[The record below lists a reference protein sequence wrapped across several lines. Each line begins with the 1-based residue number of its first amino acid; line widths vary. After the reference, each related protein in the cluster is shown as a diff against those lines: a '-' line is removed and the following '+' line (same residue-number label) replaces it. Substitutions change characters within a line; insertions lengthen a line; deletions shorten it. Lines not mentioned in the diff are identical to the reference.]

1 MTGEDVDLGVAM
13 QRRRVA
19 IASYLALA
27 LAVGLVVVYAV
38 AAQGYRAHQTRLNDG
53 GIWVTD
59 NRDSAYGRMNKPI
72 GQLDGAV
79 FAGLDAN
86 LDVAQDDSAIVG
98 INLSGGTMSPLDPS
112 TMRPPSSSSVPI
124 PAAPQVEAAGGTLAV
139 LDTDQGTL
147 WATRVDT
154 VAGVPDLAQVGREA
168 KPLAKVGRTAALAV
182 TDLGTVL
189 AVSAVTG
196 NLLTIPAAGAT
207 ASGFGPVHSQHLAG
221 RPSGSKS
228 LQLTAVGATPVVL
241 DPVTGALRVVGG
253 GTAQV
258 PPGSVLQQP
267 GPAGDSVLV
276 DTPTSLVEVD
286 LSTGASST
294 LAGQVS
300 GRPSRPVRL
309 GTCAYGAWSGGTGF
323 VATRCGA
330 GDPMVAGLRA
340 QTTDLVFRVNRGQVV
355 LNDRGDGAVWDVDHA
370 QPRRLDNW
378 DAYRSTPT
386 RSSRHQ
392 HDDNPDLGDR
402 RPPKAKDD
410 SFGARPGRSTVL
422 HPLDNDSAPAGRLLA
437 IRAIQQVSDPAARV
451 RISPDGQT
459 VDLTLPPR
467 ATGVTTFEY
476 FVDDGRDGVSGHAT
490 VRVQARVGAVNQ
502 PPDLRAGAKPRV
514 WNIPASG
521 TMTVPVL
528 ADWRDNRDGDALT
541 LVSASPETGADH
553 GATAT
558 TTDAGA
564 VRFHAPDDPGL
575 VRVRYAATDS
585 LSAPV
590 ERTLTFRVE
599 SRDGDASYPAVAEP
613 DVIAGQVGKPITVK
627 PLLNDLPGSDPIDPQ
642 AALGLAGRVAQPDGA
657 HVTTDLDQG
666 TITLES
672 PTAHTYF
679 LDYQASYGNAK
690 ATPGRIRVD
699 VKAPARTPQDP
710 VAMPDQ
716 VTLHGQEPALVDV
729 LANDSDPAGG
739 LLEVQNAAADD
750 PTQLDVG
757 VVDGRWLRVS
767 APRGALAPDPQVVT
781 YQISDGE
788 HSGITGQVV
797 VNQRPTPADDTP
809 VTSDDEVTVR
819 AGNAVAVPVLDND
832 FSPAGDQLEL
842 LRTVAGQRPGR
853 LEVGQDGGQG
863 PSGSAYTVGR
873 QVRYVA
879 PASVSEP
886 QDVQVRYVAVNASGA
901 TAPGTLDVTV
911 IPRQKGNDPPSPPP
925 LEGRVVSGDVV
936 KLRLPGSGVD
946 PDGDA
951 VTILGLDSAPALG
964 RILKIGANSIDY
976 QAYPGSVG
984 TDEFSYRLTDALG
997 ATSTGTARVVI
1008 APPGTPQAPLA
1019 VADAMTV
1026 APGRTASVDVLANDL
1041 VSSGDRVTVS
1051 LVGPPPGVS
1060 LESPT
1065 GPVRIQAPRTADGRN
1080 EVVVYRI
1087 SNGLEVSQ
1095 STVTLTVVAGYD
1107 NPPVVF
1113 DAFGATGN
1121 GDTVTTDVLATA
1133 YDPDGPPGDLRIS
1146 KVLAPRGVTARV
1158 VGGSRIRVSR
1168 GHDPTVVPFV
1178 VTDGEGAATT
1188 GNLYVPAATGG
1199 LPYVKPG
1206 ALLRVKPDGS
1216 VSGRLSDLVVNPSGG
1231 PVRFTSATRVWTSP
1245 QPGLDVVT
1253 TGRDTFRIDAGHRYA
1268 GPGAMVFEVTRAAG
1282 PNAASN
1288 GRARTVVLSV
1298 PVQVGQDKPI
1308 LRCPSNSLTVPQGQA
1323 ITVDILAMCH
1333 VWTIDPA
1340 QQSSLTYAAGWDG
1353 NAQGL
1358 DLGSVTGSRVEIRAA
1373 GSATPGTTAVLD
1385 VSASGSDRGQIRIR
1399 VTRTAPP
1406 RLIPIKVSDLRF
1418 GETRTL
1424 DLASYLVP
1432 GVRNP
1437 RPTVISAAETSGV
1450 PVRITTQG
1458 TTVSLRALR
1467 HVHGHAT
1474 FRIVMSD
1481 AGPGAG
1487 PERRVQGLLSLDILD
1502 VPGQPGQ
1509 PLPDGVTH
1517 DAKVPMS
1524 WSPAVANGAPVTGYQ
1539 VRDDHGR
1546 TTSCGS
1552 TACTVTGLH
1561 NGTTYRFSVRAHNAV
1576 GWGAWSPWSRQAT
1589 PDAAAGQVS
1598 AVRMTQQGDHFIS
1611 LAWRRPPVQGTQ
1623 VTTYRVTWTGAGRSI
1638 RVTGEHATVTGL
1650 DNDTRY
1656 RFTIVPYNGFG
1667 AGAHY
1672 VSPWFQPMGPPDAP
1686 GKPTVRDV
1694 PQDGNTAQ
1702 VAVSWPAVAA
1712 NGPPEVHYDVFRDGT
1727 PVCQGVTALSCTDQ
1741 GMAYDGTTYT
1751 YTVTATNKNG
1761 HGVTSP
1767 HSVGTTY
1774 QAVGSPGTWG
1784 NDWSAQATGN
1794 DQEVQVSYTVPGS
1807 RGAQSR
1813 VDVLVDGNVNQS
1825 FDETGSH
1832 AHKITVAD
1840 DDHSFAISLRVC
1852 NEFNRCST
1860 TGGSQSVQP
1869 YGPLRDS
1876 AITNFTPVASGPN
1889 VTYQITGDTNGRPAD
1904 LVLTHGDGSQQ
1915 VWHLP
1920 AGPFTVTSDP
1930 ATVGYDRSE
1939 QARLAMSDPQGGRG
1953 TANAQV
1959 RGQAASPPQ
1968 AHVSV
1973 SRGSLCNDGN
1983 GSGEPS
1989 CQQRGSDPR
1998 CTDPS
2003 CGHVQFS
2010 LDSFVDENGAPAQA
2024 TCSLSA
2030 ADGALWGWLGHIWTV
2045 SNGTSEFPD
2054 AYYGSPGNTVTVT
2067 CSDTTGNQG
2076 QRATST
2082 FQWPN

>member
-1 MTGEDVDLGVAM
+1 VLDLGGAVG
-13 QRRRVA
+13 RRRVA

-27 LAVGLVVVYAV
+27 LAVGVVVVYAV
-38 AAQGYRAHQTRLNDG
+38 AAQGYRAHQTRLDDG

-72 GQLDGAV
+72 GKLDGAI
-79 FAGLDAN
+79 FAGLNAN
-86 LDVAQDDSAIVG
+86 LDIAQDDSAIVG
-98 INLSGGTMSPLDPS
+98 VNLSGGTISPLDPS
-112 TMRPPSSSSVPI
+112 TMRPPPSSSVPI
-124 PAAPQVEAAGGTLAV
+124 PAAPQVQADGGTLGVIDTEQGAV
-139 LDTDQGTL
+139 

-168 KPLAKVGRTAALAV
+168 RPLAKVGKTAALAV
-182 TDLGTVL
+182 TDSGTVL

-196 NLLTIPAAGAT
+196 NLLSAAASG
-207 ASGFGPVHSQHLAG
+207 SGFGPVHSQHLAG
-221 RPSGSKS
+221 KPGEGATS
-228 LQLTAVGATPVVL
+228 LQLTSVGETPVVL
-241 DPVTGALRVVGG
+241 DPATGALRVVGG
-253 GTAQV
+253 GAAQL

-267 GPAGDSVLV
+267 GPAGTSVLV
-276 DTPTSLVEVD
+276 DTPTSLVQVD
-286 LSTGASST
+286 LGSGRSTT
-294 LAGQVS
+294 LADRVS
-300 GRPSRPVRL
+300 GRPAQPVRL
-309 GTCAYGAWSGGTGF
+309 GSCAYGAWSGGTGF
-323 VATRCGA
+323 VATRCAG
-330 GDPMVAGLRA
+330 GDPMVAGLRT

-370 QPRRLDNW
+370 QPQRLDDW

-386 RSSRHQ
+386 RTTHDQ
-392 HDDNPDLGDR
+392 HNDNPDLGDR

-422 HPLDNDSAPAGRLLA
+422 HPLDNDSAPPGRLLA
-437 IRAIQQVSDPAARV
+437 IRAIQQVSDSGARA

-459 VDLTLPPR
+459 VDFTLPQG

-476 FVDDGRDGVSGHAT
+476 FIDDGRDGVSGHAT
-490 VRVQARVGAVNQ
+490 VRVQSRVGAVNQ
-502 PPDLRAGAKPRV
+502 PPGLRTGARPRI

-528 ADWRDNRDGDALT
+528 SDWRDNHDGDAIS
-541 LVSASPETGADH
+541 LVSAAPETGADH
-553 GATAT
+553 GASAAPTA
-558 TTDAGA
+558 AGA
-564 VRFHAPDDPGL
+564 VRFRAPDDPGL
-575 VRVRYAATDS
+575 VRVRYAATDG

-590 ERTLTFRVE
+590 DKTLTFRVE
-599 SRDGDASYPAVAEP
+599 SRDGDTSYPAVAEP
-613 DVIAGQVGKPITVK
+613 DVIVGQAGKPITIK
-627 PLLNDLPGSDPIDPQ
+627 PLLNDLPGSDPFDLQ
-642 AALGLAGRVAQPDGA
+642 AELGLAGRVAQPGGA
-657 HVTTDLDQG
+657 HVDTDLDKG

-679 LDYQASYGNAK
+679 LDYQASYGNAR
-690 ATPGRIRVD
+690 ATNGRIRVD
-699 VKAPARTPQDP
+699 VKAPARSPQDP

-716 VTLHGQEPALVDV
+716 VTLHGQDPALVDV

-739 LLEVQNAAADD
+739 LLEVQNASADD

-767 APRGALAPDPQVVT
+767 APRGALAPNPQVVT

-788 HSGITGQVV
+788 HSGVTGQVV
-797 VNQRPTPADDTP
+797 VNQRPAPADDTP
-809 VTSDDEVTVR
+809 VTGDDEVTVR

-842 LRTVAGQRPGR
+842 VRTVEGQRPGQ
-853 LEVGQDGGQG
+853 LEVSQDGGRG
-863 PSGSAYTVGR
+863 PAGSAYLVGR

-879 PASVSEP
+879 PASVSES

-901 TAPGTLDVTV
+901 TAPGTLDVIV
-911 IPRQKGNDPPSPPP
+911 IPRQKSNDPPSPPP

-984 TDEFSYRLTDALG
+984 TDEVHYRLTDSLG
-997 ATSTGTARVVI
+997 ATATGIARVVV

-1051 LVGPPPGVS
+1051 LVDPPSGVS

-1087 SNGLEVSQ
+1087 SNGLDVSQ
-1095 STVTLTVVAGYD
+1095 STVTVTTVDGFD

-1133 YDPDGPPGDLRIS
+1133 YDPDGPASDLRIS
-1146 KVLAPRGVTARV
+1146 KVLAPHGVKAHV
-1158 VGGSRIRVSR
+1158 VGGSKIRVSR

-1178 VTDGEGAATT
+1178 VTDGDGAATT

-1199 LPYVKPG
+1199 LPFVKPG
-1206 ALLRVKPDGS
+1206 ALVRVDPEGS
-1216 VSGRLSDLVVNPSGG
+1216 FSGRLSDLVVNPSGG
-1231 PVRFTSATRVWTSP
+1231 PVRFTSANRVWASP
-1245 QPGLDVVT
+1245 QPGVDVVT
-1253 TGRDTFRIDAGHRYA
+1253 TGKDTFRVDAGRRYA
-1268 GPGAMVFEVTRAAG
+1268 GPGAMVFEVTTATG
-1282 PNAASN
+1282 PNAQDVDH
-1288 GRARTVVLSV
+1288 ARTVVLTV
-1298 PVQVGQDKPI
+1298 PVQVGEDKPI
-1308 LRCPSNSLTVPQGQA
+1308 LRCPSNSLTVPQSQA

-1340 QQSSLTYAAGWDG
+1340 QQSRLTYDASWDG
-1353 NAQGL
+1353 GAKGL
-1358 DLGSVTGSRVEIRAA
+1358 DLGKVTGSRVEIRAA
-1373 GSATPGTTAVLD
+1373 GDAVPGTTAVLD
-1385 VSASGSDRGQIRIR
+1385 VSASGSDQGQVRIR
-1399 VTRTAPP
+1399 VTRSAPP

-1424 DLASYLVP
+1424 DLTNYLIP

-1437 RPTVISAAETSGV
+1437 QPTVISASETSGV
-1450 PVRITTQG
+1450 PVRITSQG
-1458 TTVSLRALR
+1458 TTVSLRAVT

-1481 AGPGAG
+1481 AGPDAG
-1487 PERRVQGLLSLDILD
+1487 PERRVQGVLSLDILD
-1502 VPGQPGQ
+1502 VPGRPGR

-1517 DAKVPMS
+1517 DSKVPMT

-1546 TTSCGS
+1546 TAACGS

-1561 NGTTYRFSVRAHNAV
+1561 NGTTYRFSVRARNAV
-1576 GWGAWSPWSRQAT
+1576 GWGAWSDWSRPAT

-1598 AVRMTQQGDHFIS
+1598 AVRMTEQGDHFIS
-1611 LAWRRPPVQGTQ
+1611 LAWRKPPVQGTQ
-1623 VTTYRVTWTGAGRSI
+1623 VTTYKVTWTGAGRSI
-1638 RVTGEHATVTGL
+1638 RVTGEHATITGL

-1667 AGAHY
+1667 AGARY
-1672 VSPWFQPMGPPDAP
+1672 VSPWFQPMGTPAAP

-1702 VAVSWPAVAA
+1702 VAVSWPAV
-1712 NGPPEVHYDVFRDGT
+1712 GPDGPAEVHYDVFRDGT
-1727 PVCQGVTALSCTDQ
+1727 RVCHGVTALTCTDE
-1741 GMAYDGTTYT
+1741 GMPYDGTTYT

-1761 HGVTSP
+1761 HGKTSP

-1774 QAVGSPGTWG
+1774 QAVGSPATWG
-1784 NDWSAQATGN
+1784 NDWNAQPTGN
-1794 DQEVQVSYTVPGS
+1794 DQEIQVSYTVPGS
-1807 RGAQSR
+1807 RGGQSN
-1813 VDVLVDGNVNQS
+1813 VDILVDGQVNRS
-1825 FDETGSH
+1825 FDETGSQTH
-1832 AHKITVAD
+1832 RITVAD
-1840 DDHSFAISLRVC
+1840 DDHVFAISLRVC

-1860 TGGSQSVQP
+1860 TAGSQSVQA

-1876 AITNFTPVASGPN
+1876 AITTFTPIANGPD
-1889 VTYQITGDTNGRPAD
+1889 VSYQITGDTNGRPAD

-1915 VWHLP
+1915 TWRLP
-1920 AGPFTVTSDP
+1920 AGPFSVTSDP
-1930 ATVGYDRSE
+1930 INLGYDRSE
-1939 QARLAMSDPQGGRG
+1939 QARLAMSDPQVNRG
-1953 TANAQV
+1953 TANSRVQ
-1959 RGQAASPPQ
+1959 GQTASPPQ
-1968 AHVSV
+1968 GHVSV
-1973 SRGSLCNDGN
+1973 SRGTLCNDAGGAN
-1983 GSGEPS
+1983 P
-1989 CQQRGSDPR
+1989 CRQRGFEPP
-1998 CTDPS
+1998 CTDAS
-2003 CGHVQFS
+2003 CGFVVLT
-2010 LDSFVDENGAPAQA
+2010 LDTFVDEHGNPTSA
-2024 TCSLSA
+2024 TCRLSA
-2030 ADGALWGWLGHIWTV
+2030 NDRPDWIGRTWSVG
-2045 SNGTSEFPD
+2045 NGTTQLD
-2054 AYYGSPGNTVTVT
+2054 AYYGSPGIQVTAVCT
-2067 CSDTTGNQG
+2067 DSTGQNG
-2076 QRATST
+2076 QTASGSIS
-2082 FQWPN
+2082 WPS

>member
-1 MTGEDVDLGVAM
+1 MDLGGAM

-27 LAVGLVVVYAV
+27 LAVGVVVVYAV

-98 INLSGGTMSPLDPS
+98 VNLSGGTMSPLDPA
-112 TMRPPSSSSVPI
+112 TMRPPSTSSVPI
-124 PAAPQVEAAGGTLAV
+124 PAAPQVQADGGTLAV
-139 LDTDQGTL
+139 LDTDQGAV

-154 VAGVPDLAQVGREA
+154 VSGVPDLADVGREA
-168 KPLAKVGRTAALAV
+168 KPLAKAGKTAALAV
-182 TDLGTVL
+182 TDRGTVL

-196 NLLTIPAAGAT
+196 SLLTVAT
-207 ASGFGPVHSQHLAG
+207 AGSGFGPVHSQRLVG
-221 RPSGSKS
+221 GSGADAKS
-228 LQLTAVGATPVVL
+228 LQLTSVGETPVVL
-241 DPVTGALRVVGG
+241 DPSTGTLRVVGA

-267 GPAGDSVLV
+267 GPTAGSVLV
-276 DTPTSLVEVD
+276 ETPTSLVEVD
-286 LSTGASST
+286 LADGSST
-294 LAGQVS
+294 TLADHVS
-300 GRPSRPVRL
+300 GRPTQPVRL
-309 GTCAYGAWSGGTGF
+309 GSCAYGAWSGGTGF
-323 VATRCGA
+323 VATRCTG
-330 GDPMVAGLRA
+330 GDPIVAGLRT

-355 LNDRGDGAVWDVDHA
+355 LNDRGDGAVWNVDHA
-370 QPRRLDNW
+370 QPERLDNW

-386 RSSRHQ
+386 RANHHH

-402 RPPKAKDD
+402 LPPKAKDD

-437 IRAIQQVSDPAARV
+437 IRAIQQVSDPAARA

-459 VDLTLPPR
+459 VDLTLPPG

-490 VRVQARVGAVNQ
+490 VRVQARPGQVNQ
-502 PPDLRAGAKPRV
+502 PPDLRTGIKPRV
-514 WNIPASG
+514 WNVPAAG
-521 TMTVPVL
+521 TMSVPVL
-528 ADWRDNRDGDALT
+528 SDWRDNHDGDAVS
-541 LVSASPETGADH
+541 LVSASPESGVDQGAA
-553 GATAT
+553 ATP
-558 TTDAGA
+558 TDSGA
-564 VRFHAPDDPGL
+564 VRFRAPDTPGL
-575 VRVRYAATDS
+575 VRVRYAATDG

-590 ERTLTFRVE
+590 EKTLTFRVE
-599 SRDGDASYPAVAEP
+599 SRDGDTSYPAVAEP

-627 PLLNDLPGSDPIDPQ
+627 PLLNDLPGSDPFDPQ
-642 AALGLAGRVAQPDGA
+642 AALGLAGRVAQPGGA
-657 HVTTDLDQG
+657 HVTTDLDKG

-690 ATPGRIRVD
+690 ATDGRIRVD
-699 VKAPARTPQDP
+699 VKAPARSPQDP

-716 VTLHGQEPALVDV
+716 VTLHGQVPSLVDV

-739 LLEVQNAAADD
+739 LLEVQNASADD

-781 YQISDGE
+781 YQVSDGE
-788 HSGITGQVV
+788 HSGVTGQVV
-797 VNQRPTPADDTP
+797 VNQRPAPADDTP
-809 VTSDDEVTVR
+809 VTGDDEVTVR

-832 FSPAGDQLEL
+832 FSPSGDQLEL
-842 LRTVAGQRPGR
+842 VRTVAGQQPGR
-853 LEVGQDGGQG
+853 LEVGHDGGQG
-863 PSGSAYTVGR
+863 PSGSAYAVGR

-879 PASVSEP
+879 PASVSES
-886 QDVQVRYVAVNASGA
+886 QDVSVRYVAVNASGA
-901 TAPGTLDVTV
+901 TAPGTLRVTV
-911 IPRQKGNDPPSPPP
+911 IPDQKSNDPPSPPP

-951 VTILGLDSAPALG
+951 VTIQGLDSAPALG
-964 RILKIGANSIDY
+964 RILRIGANSIDY

-984 TDEFSYRLTDALG
+984 TDEFSYRLTDSLG
-997 ATSTGTARVVI
+997 AEATGTARVVI
-1008 APPGTPQAPLA
+1008 APPGAPQAPLA
-1019 VADAMTV
+1019 VADTMTV

-1051 LVGPPPGVS
+1051 LVDPPSGVS

-1065 GPVRIQAPRTADGRN
+1065 GPVRIQAPRVADGRN

-1087 SNGLEVSQ
+1087 SNGLDVSQ
-1095 STVTLTVVAGYD
+1095 STVTLTVATGFD

-1133 YDPDGPPGDLRIS
+1133 YDPDGPAADLRIS
-1146 KVLAPRGVTARV
+1146 KVLAPHGVKAQV
-1158 VGGSRIRVSR
+1158 VGGSKIRVAR

-1178 VTDGEGAATT
+1178 VTDGDGAATT

-1199 LPYVKPG
+1199 LPFVKPG
-1206 ALLRVKPDGS
+1206 ALIRVRPDGS
-1216 VSGRLSDLVVNPSGG
+1216 VSGRLSDVVVNPSGG
-1231 PVRFTSATRVWTSP
+1231 PVRFTSANRVWTSP
-1245 QPGLDVVT
+1245 QPGVDVVT
-1253 TGRDTFRIDAGHRYA
+1253 TGRDTFRIDAGHRYT
-1268 GPGAMVFEVTRAAG
+1268 GPGAMVVEVTTATSPTAA
-1282 PNAASN
+1282 NKAH
-1288 GRARTVVLSV
+1288 ARTVVLSV
-1298 PVQVGQDKPI
+1298 PVQVGEDKPI
-1308 LRCPSNSLTVPQGQA
+1308 LRCPSNSLTVPQSQA

-1340 QQSSLTYAAGWDG
+1340 QQSRLTYDASWAGAAK
-1353 NAQGL
+1353 GL
-1358 DLGSVTGSRVEIRAA
+1358 ALGKVTGSRVEIRAA
-1373 GSATPGTTAVLD
+1373 GNATPGTTAVLD
-1385 VSASGSDRGQIRIR
+1385 VSASGSDQGQIRIR
-1399 VTRTAPP
+1399 VTRSAPP
-1406 RLIPIKVSDLRF
+1406 RLTPIKVSDLRF

-1424 DLASYLVP
+1424 DLSNYLIP
-1432 GVRNP
+1432 GVRDP
-1437 RPTVISAAETSGV
+1437 EPAVISANETGGV
-1450 PVRITTQG
+1450 PVRITSQG
-1458 TTVSLRALR
+1458 ATVSLRALK

-1474 FRIVMSD
+1474 FRIMMSD
-1481 AGPGAG
+1481 AGPDAG
-1487 PERRVQGLLSLDILD
+1487 PERRVQGVLSLDILD

-1517 DAKVPMS
+1517 DAKVPLS
-1524 WSPAVANGAPVTGYQ
+1524 WSPAVANGAPLTGYQ
-1539 VRDDHGR
+1539 VRDDHGK
-1546 TTSCGS
+1546 TMSCGS

-1561 NGTTYRFSVRAHNAV
+1561 NGTTYRFSVRARNAV
-1576 GWGAWSPWSRQAT
+1576 GWGPWSAWSRQAT

-1611 LAWRRPPVQGTQ
+1611 LAWRKPPVQGTQ
-1623 VTTYRVTWTGAGRSI
+1623 VTTYKLTWTGAGRSI
-1638 RVTGEHATVTGL
+1638 RVTGERATVTGL

-1672 VSPWFQPMGPPDAP
+1672 VSPWFQPMGTPAAP

-1694 PQDGNTAQ
+1694 PQDGNAAQ
-1702 VAVSWPAVAA
+1702 VAVSWPAVGA
-1712 NGPPEVHYDVFRDGT
+1712 NGPAEVRYDVFRDGT
-1727 PVCQGVTALSCTDQ
+1727 PVCQGVTALTCTDQ

-1761 HGVTSP
+1761 HGMTSA

-1774 QAVGSPGTWG
+1774 QAVGSPATWG

-1794 DQEVQVSYTVPGS
+1794 DQEIQVSYTVPGS

-1813 VDVLVDGNVNQS
+1813 VDILVNGTASRS
-1825 FDETGSH
+1825 FDETG
-1832 AHKITVAD
+1832 AQVHKITVAD
-1840 DDHSFAISLRVC
+1840 DDHAFAISLRVC
-1852 NEFNRCST
+1852 NEFDRCST
-1860 TGGSQSVQP
+1860 TAGSQSVQP
-1869 YGPLRDS
+1869 YGPLRDT
-1876 AITNFTPVASGPN
+1876 AIATFTPIANGPA
-1889 VTYQITGDTNGRPAD
+1889 VSYQITGDTNGRPAD

-1915 VWHLP
+1915 TWQLP
-1920 AGPFTVTSDP
+1920 AGPFSVTSDP
-1930 ATVGYDRSE
+1930 ITLGYDRSE
-1939 QARLAMSDPQGGRG
+1939 QARVAMSDPQGGRG
-1953 TANAQV
+1953 TANSRVQ
-1959 RGQAASPPQ
+1959 GQAASPPQ
-1968 AHVSV
+1968 AQVSV
-1973 SRGSLCNDGN
+1973 SRGSLCNDG
-1983 GSGEPS
+1983 SGGTA
-1989 CQQRGSDPR
+1989 CRQRGFEPP
-1998 CTDPS
+1998 CTDAS
-2003 CGHVQFS
+2003 CGFVV
-2010 LDSFVDENGAPAQA
+2010 LTLNAFVDELGNPISA
-2024 TCSLSA
+2024 TCRLSA
-2030 ADGALWGWLGHIWTV
+2030 GDRPDWIGRTWDVADGVTQL
-2045 SNGTSEFPD
+2045 D
-2054 AYYGSPGNTVTVT
+2054 AYYGNPSGQVTAVCT
-2067 CSDTTGNQG
+2067 DSTGQSG
-2076 QRATST
+2076 QSASGSLN
-2082 FQWPN
+2082 WPS